1 MVSKLHFTH
10 CACMCRRR
18 SILTRL
24 CSLQGTVLIHNA
36 QELQDYSRSE
46 ENKLAELIQGIADS
60 GATVVA
66 AGSSIGEMAMHFLE
80 KHGIMVLRCGRV

>member
-1 MVSKLHFTH
+1 M
-10 CACMCRRR
+10 
-18 SILTRL
+18 
-24 CSLQGTVLIHNA
+24 LIHNA

-80 KHGIMVLRCGRV
+80 KHGIMVLRCGALGC

>member
-1 MVSKLHFTH
+1 M
-10 CACMCRRR
+10 
-18 SILTRL
+18 
-24 CSLQGTVLIHNA
+24 LIHNA

-60 GATVVA
+60 GASVVA

-80 KHGIMVLRCGRV
+80 KHGIMVLRCGALRHLLDLQWYLNCYYM